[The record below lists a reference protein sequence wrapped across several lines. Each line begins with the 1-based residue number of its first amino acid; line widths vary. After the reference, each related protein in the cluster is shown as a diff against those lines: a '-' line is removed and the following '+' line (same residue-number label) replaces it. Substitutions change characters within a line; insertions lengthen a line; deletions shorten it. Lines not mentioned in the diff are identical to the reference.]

1 MSEKSGEF
9 EQIKPEFRENEQE
22 KKYREIREEFVRQA
36 LEGQIPNRDLIKRMK
51 DAAREL
57 GARADMIN
65 EDVAKQNMTPEQ
77 RQIVENRKS
86 ELNQAA
92 ADKTRENIKR
102 WQQEEK

>member
-1 MSEKSGEF
+1 
-9 EQIKPEFRENEQE
+9 
-22 KKYREIREEFVRQA
+22 
-36 LEGQIPNRDLIKRMK
+36 
-51 DAAREL
+51 
-57 GARADMIN
+57 MIN